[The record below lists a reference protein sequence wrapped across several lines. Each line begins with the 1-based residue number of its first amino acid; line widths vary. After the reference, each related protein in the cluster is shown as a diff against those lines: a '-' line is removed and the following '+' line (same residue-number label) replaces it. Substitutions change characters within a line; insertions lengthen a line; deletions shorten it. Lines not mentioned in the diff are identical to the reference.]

1 VLHSVGDFGPGTTTI
16 SELQLTES
24 RIPICLCD
32 GFSACLWGVISLW
45 GVILSEGLCVALTEM
60 AYLTIPGSHCVA
72 ISGSLT
78 THAGGGLVLVPD
90 GS

>member
-32 GFSACLWGVISLW
+32 DCSACLWGVISLW
-45 GVILSEGLCVALTEM
+45 GVILSGRLYVALIRNGLFDDSWHSLCCAFWLDDSSCGWRTGLSP
-60 AYLTIPGSHCVA
+60 YL
-72 ISGSLT
+72 
-78 THAGGGLVLVPD
+78 
-90 GS
+90 